1 PRLHEKKREQALSK
15 LGLEGGVPSA
25 GGLPGISLGS
35 SGHPADGTALGS
47 PARPCAQR
55 GAGGAP
61 PNGEGAARPRALPG
75 TPAAPLSHRPPGL
88 RGASRPASV
97 PRGPAVREP
106 EPAPLRRTEPPLF
119 APPLAPTGSLCEAAA
134 PAVEP
139 RRAGGTGHR
148 YGEEPHPGADGAD
161 DALRGPAA
169 DGRRGGLRRPTGLL
183 ESQRNYLPS
192 FVQSLLSSVDLRDRQ
207 GCTMVVGSDGRYL
220 SKTAIEIVVQM
231 AAANGHL
238 TEEKP
243 EGLVNEASRQVA
255 LADLVIVNKTDL
267 VSREE
272 LNKVRTTVRSI
283 NGLVE
288 ILETQ
293 RSRVDLSNVLDL
305 HAFDSLS
312 GISLQKKLESMKTTD
327 AHLDK
332 DIVTVTLEVLG
343 NIKEENL
350 NLFIQNLLWEKN
362 VKDRTGCTMD
372 VIRLKHLTEE
382 KPEGL
387 VNEHLG
393 MDIKTTFLII
403 VSDCTVRKI
412 IQN

>member
-1 PRLHEKKREQALSK
+1 
-15 LGLEGGVPSA
+15 
-25 GGLPGISLGS
+25 
-35 SGHPADGTALGS
+35 
-47 PARPCAQR
+47 
-55 GAGGAP
+55 
-61 PNGEGAARPRALPG
+61 
-75 TPAAPLSHRPPGL
+75 
-88 RGASRPASV
+88 
-97 PRGPAVREP
+97 
-106 EPAPLRRTEPPLF
+106 
-119 APPLAPTGSLCEAAA
+119 
-134 PAVEP
+134 
-139 RRAGGTGHR
+139 
-148 YGEEPHPGADGAD
+148 
-161 DALRGPAA
+161 
-169 DGRRGGLRRPTGLL
+169 
-183 ESQRNYLPS
+183 
-192 FVQSLLSSVDLRDRQ
+192 
-207 GCTMVVGSDGRYL
+207 MVVGSDGRYL

-372 VIRLKHLTEE
+372 VIRLKGLVSIQGKSHQEIVQGVHELYDLEETAIEWKEDEKRTNRFIPRHLTEE